1 MKRSDVLNLFIS
13 KLANIRVANGYNT
26 DAGQEVTR
34 ITEANPEPEQDSIV
48 LIAGRE
54 DFGAV
59 TRAVRN
65 VQRTLQTK
73 ISGVFVDAEASI
85 DNVERAEKFVEDL
98 LMFWEKEKNLGLNG
112 LSIRLDAVDVFNDEN
127 GRISEVVAD
136 FTIIH

>member
-73 ISGVFVDAEASI
+73 ISGVFVDSEASI
-85 DNVERAEKFVEDL
+85 GNVDRAEKFVEDL